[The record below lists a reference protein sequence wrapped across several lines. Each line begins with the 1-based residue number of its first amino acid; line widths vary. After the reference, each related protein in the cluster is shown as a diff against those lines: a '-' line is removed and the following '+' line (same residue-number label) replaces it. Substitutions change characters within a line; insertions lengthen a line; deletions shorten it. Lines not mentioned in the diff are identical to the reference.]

1 VNASLIRS
9 PMVLVVAALGL
20 LLVLYNTIYV
30 VSETSQ
36 AVILNLGNPVGTVNA
51 WHPGESFG
59 RTDAGLKVKIPFLQ
73 SVVWVDKRVRDID
86 LEGQPVL
93 STDQLR
99 VEVDAFARYRVVDPV
114 KMVQTAGNEDR
125 VADQLQP
132 ILRAALRNELGKR
145 KMDELLSPE
154 RGVVMDNIRAGLQRI
169 ASQYGVQIVDVRIKQ
184 AELPSGTPLESAFER
199 MRTARL
205 QEATTITAR
214 GQRAAQIIQ
223 AQADATAA
231 QIYAASFNKDPAFY
245 DFYRAMQ
252 SYRTSFI
259 GGPGQVMG
267 ETSIVL
273 SPQNGYLRQFEA
285 K

>member
-9 PMVLVVAALGL
+9 PMVLVVAALGV
-20 LLVLYNTIYV
+20 LLVLYNTLYI

-51 WHPGESFG
+51 WRQGESFG
-59 RTDAGLKVKIPFLQ
+59 HTNAGLKIKIPFLQ

-86 LEGQPVL
+86 LEGQQVL

-205 QEATTITAR
+205 QEATTISAR
-214 GQRAAQIIQ
+214 GLRSAQIIQ

-231 QIYAASFNKDPAFY
+231 QIYAASYNKDPAFY

-252 SYRTSFI
+252 SYRTTFV
-259 GGPGQVMG
+259 GQSGQSMG
-267 ETSIVL
+267 DTSIVL